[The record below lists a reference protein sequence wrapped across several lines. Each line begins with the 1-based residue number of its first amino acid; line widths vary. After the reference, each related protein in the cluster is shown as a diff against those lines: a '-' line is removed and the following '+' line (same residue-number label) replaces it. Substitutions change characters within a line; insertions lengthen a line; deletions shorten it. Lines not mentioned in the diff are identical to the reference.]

1 MIIPVRC
8 FTCNN
13 IIGSKYKMYL
23 ELTKQ
28 VDTSTVPVLESNSKD
43 NKDNIN
49 TRAFKELGITRY
61 CCKRHLLSHIDLV
74 DKI

>member
-13 IIGSKYKMYL
+13 MLASKYLLYTDLKK
-23 ELTKQ
+23 KQ
-28 VDTSTVPVLESNSKD
+28 TPAQDIF
-43 NKDNIN
+43 NILGV
-49 TRAFKELGITRY
+49 TRI
-61 CCKRHLLSHIDLV
+61 CCKRHLISHIDLV